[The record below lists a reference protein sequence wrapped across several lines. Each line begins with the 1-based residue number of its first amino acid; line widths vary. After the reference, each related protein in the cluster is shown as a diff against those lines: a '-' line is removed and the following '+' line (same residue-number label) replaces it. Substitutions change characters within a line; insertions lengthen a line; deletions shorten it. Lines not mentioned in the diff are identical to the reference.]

1 MILAVICQSSVYSVR
16 LNVHIVKNS
25 PLTISSALSKKNKHM
40 ATSPCLVTI
49 TKVCHCRLCNE
60 TIFYFALSFFKSSL
74 SPMTLNKYSLK
85 TWDLVTM
92 QITYPI
98 DILLF
103 NRFPGVVLG
112 IQQLLVSGYVIHTAM
127 AIVSMCVPASP
138 VIFLGWISRN

>member
-1 MILAVICQSSVYSVR
+1 
-16 LNVHIVKNS
+16 
-25 PLTISSALSKKNKHM
+25 
-40 ATSPCLVTI
+40 
-49 TKVCHCRLCNE
+49 
-60 TIFYFALSFFKSSL
+60 
-74 SPMTLNKYSLK
+74 
-85 TWDLVTM
+85 M

-103 NRFPGVVLG
+103 NRFPGVGLG